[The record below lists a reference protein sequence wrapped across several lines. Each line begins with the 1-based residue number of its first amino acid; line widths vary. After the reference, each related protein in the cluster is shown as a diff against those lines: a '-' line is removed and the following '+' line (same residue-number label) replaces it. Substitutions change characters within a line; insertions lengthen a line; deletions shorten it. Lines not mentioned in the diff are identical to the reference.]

1 MRSAYRVIA
10 GLVSLGV
17 VVQAASI
24 AYAMFAIA
32 HEVDSGTVIDKN
44 YVEHSSGPEGI
55 GFAIHAIDGQLVIPL
70 LALVL
75 LVVSFFAKVPGGV
88 KWAAFTFLAVV
99 VQVALA
105 FVSFAAPV
113 AGFLHG
119 LNALVVFSLS
129 VFAARRARVGVGE
142 PVTTTAS
149 APATV

>member
-1 MRSAYRVIA
+1 MRSAYRVVA
-10 GLVSLGV
+10 GLISLGV

-32 HEVDSGTVIDKN
+32 HEVENGTVIDKN

-55 GFAIHAIDGQLVIPL
+55 GFAIHAIDGQMVIPL

-75 LVVSFFAKVPGGV
+75 LVLSFFAKVAGGV

-99 VQVALA
+99 VQVVLA
-105 FVSFAAPV
+105 FVSFGAPV

-119 LNALVVFSLS
+119 LNALVVFSLG
-129 VFAARRARVGVGE
+129 VFAARRAAGSAPE
-142 PVTTTAS
+142 PVTTATT

>member
-10 GLVSLGV
+10 GLISLGV

-32 HEVDSGTVIDKN
+32 HEVDNGTVIDKN
-44 YVEHSSGPEGI
+44 YVEHSTGAEGL

-75 LVVSFFAKVPGGV
+75 LVVSFFAKVAGGV

-99 VQVALA
+99 VQVVLA
-105 FVSFAAPV
+105 FVSFGAPV

-119 LNALVVFSLS
+119 LNALTVFSLG
-129 VFAARRARVGVGE
+129 VFAARKAAAPATE
-142 PVTTTAS
+142 PVVAATT

>member
-10 GLVSLGV
+10 GLISLGV

-44 YVEHSSGPEGI
+44 YVEHSTGSEGI
-55 GFAIHAIDGQLVIPL
+55 GFAIHAIDGQMVIPL

-75 LVVSFFAKVPGGV
+75 LVVSFFAKVAGGV

-99 VQVALA
+99 VQVVLA
-105 FVSFAAPV
+105 FVSFGAPV

-119 LNALVVFSLS
+119 LNALVVFSLG
-129 VFAARRARVGVGE
+129 VFAARKAAHAVEPAATTPRASVGV
-142 PVTTTAS
+142 
-149 APATV
+149 

>member
-10 GLVSLGV
+10 GLISLGV

-32 HEVDSGTVIDKN
+32 HEVDNGTVIDKN
-44 YVEHSSGPEGI
+44 YVEHASGPEGL
-55 GFAIHAIDGQLVIPL
+55 GFAIHAIDGQMVIPL
-70 LALVL
+70 LAVVLV
-75 LVVSFFAKVPGGV
+75 VVSFFAKVAGGV
-88 KWAAFTFLAVV
+88 KWAAFTLLAVV
-99 VQVALA
+99 VQVVLA

-119 LNALVVFSLS
+119 LNALTVFSLG
-129 VFAARRARVGVGE
+129 VFAARRARAGVGE
-142 PVTTTAS
+142 PVTATTT